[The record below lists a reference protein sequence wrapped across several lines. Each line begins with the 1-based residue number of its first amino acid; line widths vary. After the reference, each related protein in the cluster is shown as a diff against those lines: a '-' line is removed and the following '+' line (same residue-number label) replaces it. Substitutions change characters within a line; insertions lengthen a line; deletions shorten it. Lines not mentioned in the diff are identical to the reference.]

1 MQKQR
6 TPTGGTATELLC
18 RHGTR
23 LQDCSICQLSLPNKE
38 FMENI
43 GERIKAAR
51 PRLLRLA
58 QLNGIGPDEAE
69 DVAQE
74 TLLEAW
80 RHLERLYEPEGFA
93 TWLDAICRNVCKRH
107 IHARATSVQ
116 TSELPVSED
125 EGQEAQDL
133 LLALPDPLAIDPVAE
148 LERQDMQV
156 LLDHALGHLSESARE
171 LIELC
176 YLAEMPQREVAQRLD
191 MSLGALELKLHRA
204 RRQLHQ
210 VLHGELREDAHA
222 FGLLLDED
230 EAMGWQETRYWCW
243 TCGQQRLR
251 ATFELQPS
259 GIRVFRVRCPDC
271 SPRYAPHYDSDLVHT
286 DEFRR
291 IGAMPSFHLVG
302 VMRSFRPALKRTML
316 DVADYSATVFG
327 QRRCPI
333 CQAPVQIDLIDQNTL
348 DSMNNVPAPLPPG
361 IFLRIACPNC
371 KPYICGFSSALLMD
385 QDVLTFLLER
395 PRVHYTPSI
404 MDTCEGQD
412 AIRSRLLDLNSGERL
427 TIMTHPQTLQIM
439 ATIFEK

>member
-1 MQKQR
+1 MQKHR
-6 TPTGGTATELLC
+6 AIELVC
-18 RHGTR
+18 RHGSR
-23 LQDCSICQLSLPNKE
+23 LYDCSICQSSLPNKE
-38 FMENI
+38 FMETI
-43 GERIKAAR
+43 GERIEAAR

-93 TWLDAICRNVCKRH
+93 LWLDAICRNVCKRH
-107 IHARATSVQ
+107 IQARATSVQ
-116 TSELPVSED
+116 TSDLPTDED
-125 EGQEAQDL
+125 EGEDSL
-133 LLALPDPLAIDPVAE
+133 LDLPDPLSVDPITE

-156 LLDHALGHLSESARE
+156 LLDHALGHLSESSRE

-204 RRQLHQ
+204 RRQLYQ
-210 VLHGELREDAHA
+210 ILHGELREDAQA
-222 FGLLLDED
+222 FGLLLNGD
-230 EAMGWQETRYWCW
+230 EAMGWQETRLWCW
-243 TCGQQRLR
+243 TCGKQRMR

-271 SPRYAPHYDSDLVHT
+271 SPRYSPHYNSDLIHT

-291 IGAMPSFHLVG
+291 IGAMPSFRLVG
-302 VMRSFRPALKRTML
+302 AMRSFRPALKRTMQ
-316 DVADYSATVFG
+316 DVADYSATVFS
-327 QRRCPI
+327 QRRCPV
-333 CQAPVQIDLIDQNTL
+333 CQATVQIDLIDQNTF
-348 DSMNNVPAPLPPG
+348 DSTSNIPTDLRQRELVDQAG

-371 KPYICGFSSALLMD
+371 HPYICGFSSALLMN
-385 QDVLTFLLER
+385 QDVRTFLLDR
-395 PRVHYTPSI
+395 QRVLTTPAF
-404 MDTCEGQD
+404 MDTYAGQD
-412 AIRSRLLDLNSGERL
+412 AVRLRLLDLTSGERL
-427 TIMTHPQTLQIM
+427 TIMTHPQTLQTM